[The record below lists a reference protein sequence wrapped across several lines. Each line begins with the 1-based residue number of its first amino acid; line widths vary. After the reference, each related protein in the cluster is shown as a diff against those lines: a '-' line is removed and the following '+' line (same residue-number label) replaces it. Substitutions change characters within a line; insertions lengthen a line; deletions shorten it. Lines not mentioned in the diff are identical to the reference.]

1 MINGIVIVVLIM
13 VVIFAIKGT
22 LHQFVY
28 GCCGSKDVEKKIKV
42 KDKRPEAY
50 PYYAVI
56 GVDGMKCRQCK
67 LHVENAFNE
76 KDGNWA
82 EVDLGKKEAKVRMK
96 TKMTDREIR
105 DTVSKAGYV
114 LKNIEWK
121 QDLSQTSEE
130 LNSH

>member
-1 MINGIVIVVLIM
+1 M
-13 VVIFAIKGT
+13 
-22 LHQFVY
+22 HQFVY

-42 KDKRPEAY
+42 QDKNTSDY
-50 PYYAVI
+50 PYYAVV
-56 GVDGMKCRQCK
+56 GVDGMKCKHCK

-82 EVDLGKKEAKVRMK
+82 EVNLEKKEADVRMK

-114 LKNIEWK
+114 LRDIEWK
-121 QDLSQTSEE
+121 QA
-130 LNSH
+130 